1 MESRPPAG
9 VRTVELDKTAP
20 TVDSGENPGVSA
32 RGSLAHERLEALFAE
47 ALGLNPDGR
56 AALLGRL
63 RQGKGDGD
71 RQLAVELEA
80 LLAADAVA
88 DTALQSERPS
98 ERASERRS
106 ERPSERPSERQ
117 SERPSEK
124 KSGPATDRDA
134 TDTVNLGAAAAA
146 LALDIPGYRVLRVLG
161 EGGMGTVYA
170 AEQESPRR
178 KVAIKVLHAR
188 SPNALIRFR
197 AEADIMARLDHPGIA
212 RVLEAGQAAG
222 QPFLVMEHVEG
233 VTLDRFVKQL
243 GRRERLALF
252 VELCDAIHHA
262 HVKGVIHRDLKPSN
276 VMVRPSG
283 RVVVLD
289 FGVARLASAHGSTP
303 GDTRAGDLIG
313 TPVYM
318 SPEQARLQAN
328 EVDARSD
335 VYTLGVMLY
344 ELLCDEL
351 PYDVRGLALPAL
363 TRLITEDE
371 PRPLHKRVPELR
383 GDLEA
388 ITLKALRKLPA
399 ERYQSA
405 AAMGDDVRR
414 FLDGLPVSVRSPG
427 TLENFQRFVRRRPLV
442 AATIGGA
449 LVAGATFAVVVTGL
463 WLEASAARRTA
474 ESAQQRTEAARAEL
488 EARTNQLVLRQA
500 RAVVSRDPTEAL
512 AWLAT
517 LTARALDVESAWS
530 VADEALGRGVA
541 KQVWHAHRDEVHW
554 VEPFVGPSGA
564 GFASGGYDGQVVVFE
579 EPALVAR
586 PLFQAGAGRVLMAR
600 PSPDGARLAIGGED
614 GALHV
619 VTRKD
624 AVPAALVGH
633 EGELQS
639 LAWSR
644 DGARLVSGDDHGNIW
659 LWPNGQAPGQHLVTL
674 PASLGALELSAQ
686 GDALIAGS
694 DDGTVEVWGLLSGNR
709 TKLQIRGK
717 PVGAWTDGTRALVVD
732 GDGVVYG
739 WHREAASP
747 QRPSPG
753 MVAEAPIAT
762 GVPIKRALFA
772 AGGEELILGGVGG
785 AVLRVA
791 LAAEPGRAA
800 AAELL
805 AGHRSQV
812 RSIARSGDGA
822 LLATGADDG
831 VIQVLDRRS
840 GRRLTL
846 LGHKARVRHL
856 AFLDGASASGGTL
869 VSGDGDGMI
878 RRWELPRTP
887 SVLDAGGAA
896 IVSAVASP
904 DGGELASV
912 NSDGEVVRWSLAIG
926 GRMRLGKLR
935 GQLSALAIADTPSG
949 SAVLTGTLDGKV
961 TWWWSPPG
969 EADGGGAHRPAGADG
984 GRGAPV
990 VRSVPGIVKDVR
1002 AGSSG
1007 RIAVASSS
1015 GALALFSASGLPLS
1029 EVPAHVDGADT
1040 VAWHPSGRLLA
1051 SGGQDRKVRLWRV
1064 EDEIAPVQVAAL
1076 EGLTGDTHFLAFSPS
1091 GDRLFAADDDG
1102 LVASWRLRDG
1112 AVDPRSLVILARHGG
1127 AISAMA
1133 LSRDGHYLATSALDK
1148 SFTRVDLTTDVAT
1161 VLPFGDVATAL
1172 TFDQSNN
1179 LYAVTRT
1186 GAVGRAT
1193 TAGAAL
1199 LLDHGATTGAAIPPG
1214 QLAIALDDGAVLISP
1229 LQARSFAELR
1239 SALEAATSYQLPEA
1253 SK

>member
-32 RGSLAHERLEALFAE
+32 RGSVAHERLEALFAE
-47 ALGLNPDGR
+47 ALGLNPEGR

-63 RQGKGDGD
+63 RQGRGDGD
-71 RQLAVELEA
+71 RQLADELEA

-98 ERASERRS
+98 QRSS
-106 ERPSERPSERQ
+106 ERPSERKSQPER
-117 SERPSEK
+117 
-124 KSGPATDRDA
+124 GPATDRDSA
-134 TDTVNLGAAAAA
+134 DTVNLGPAAAA

-188 SPNALIRFR
+188 SPSALIRFR

-233 VTLDRFVKQL
+233 VTLDRFVKRL

-318 SPEQARLQAN
+318 SPEQARLAAN

-427 TLENFQRFVRRRPLV
+427 ALENFQRFVRRRPLA
-442 AATIGGA
+442 AATVGGA

-554 VEPFVGPSGA
+554 VEPFAGPSGA
-564 GFASGGYDGQVVVFE
+564 GFVTGGYDGQVVVFE
-579 EPALVAR
+579 APALVAR

-619 VTRKD
+619 VTRQD

-633 EGELQS
+633 QGELQG

-659 LWPNGQAPGQHLVTL
+659 LWPNGRAPGQHLVTL

-694 DDGTVEVWGLLSGNR
+694 DDGTVEVWGLLSGDR
-709 TKLQIRGK
+709 TKLPIRGK

-732 GDGVVYG
+732 SDGVVHG

-747 QRPSPG
+747 RRPSPG

-772 AGGEELILGGVGG
+772 AGGEEVILGGVGG

-791 LAAEPGRAA
+791 LSSAEPGRAA
-800 AAELL
+800 AVELV
-805 AGHRSQV
+805 ATHRSQV
-812 RSIARSGDGA
+812 RSIARSDDGA

-831 VIQVLDRRS
+831 VIQVQDRRS

-856 AFLDGASASGGTL
+856 AFLDSPGGGRGDGGAIL
-869 VSGDGDGMI
+869 ISGDGDGMI

-887 SVLDAGGAA
+887 SVLDAGRAA

-904 DGGELASV
+904 DGSELASV
-912 NSDGEVVRWSLAIG
+912 NSDGEVGRWTLATG
-926 GRMRLGKLR
+926 GRVRLGKLR
-935 GQLSALAIADTPSG
+935 GQLSALAIADTPAG
-949 SAVLTGTLDGKV
+949 TAVLTGTLDGKV
-961 TWWWSPPG
+961 TWWTSPPSG
-969 EADGGGAHRPAGADG
+969 GKGDGGADG
-984 GRGAPV
+984 GRAAPV
-990 VRSVPGIVKDVR
+990 VRSVSGIVKDIR
-1002 AGSSG
+1002 AGSG
-1007 RIAVASSS
+1007 GLIAVASSS
-1015 GALALFSASGLPLS
+1015 GALALFTPSGVLLS
-1029 EVPAHVDGADT
+1029 EVPAHVEGADA

-1064 EDEIAPVQVAAL
+1064 EDEVAPVQVAAL

-1102 LVASWRLRDG
+1102 LVASWRLHHG
-1112 AVDPRSLVILARHGG
+1112 SVDPRSLVILARHGG

-1161 VLPFGDVATAL
+1161 VLPFGDVATTL

-1193 TAGAAL
+1193 AAGAAL
-1199 LLDHGATTGAAIPPG
+1199 LLDHGATAGAAIPPG

-1239 SALEAATSYQLPEA
+1239 SALEAATTYQLTEA
-1253 SK
+1253 GK